1 MKMAKFYV
9 AGNEKHIWF
18 DDQYSVDLA
27 NRLVRELE
35 LAGAYVFHDRVKAF
49 GDLRIAM
56 TLRDA
61 GVITS
66 NEYTDIEQYV

>member
-9 AGNEKHIWF
+9 EGKETHIWF

-35 LAGAYVFHDRVKAF
+35 LAGAYVFRDRVKAF

-61 GVITS
+61 GVITP
-66 NEYTDIEQYV
+66 NEYAGIAQYV

>member
-9 AGNEKHIWF
+9 EGNEKHIWF

-35 LAGAYVFHDRVKAF
+35 LAGAYVFRDRVKAF

-66 NEYTDIEQYV
+66 NEYADIEQYV